1 MPPATNSIASPVA
14 GPNFMVSPA
23 SWLLSWLSFQVPTKG
38 FCAAA
43 VAAAA
48 SERNSQTV
56 ANNHRPD
63 RMGDLLC
70 SALGVDSRAE
80 EHSQVAPPLT
90 ARRRSAVDAIRA
102 LLLLRGC
109 GLNSAWGA
117 RTRSGIGPLPDGSPG
132 HFWCIEIVAFA
143 KSRTSTDCAESR

>member
-1 MPPATNSIASPVA
+1 MPPATSSIASPAA

-23 SWLLSWLSFQVPTKG
+23 SWLFSWLSFQVPTKG

-43 VAAAA
+43 VPATA

-70 SALGVDSRAE
+70 SALGADSRAE
-80 EHSQVAPPLT
+80 EHGQAAPPLT
-90 ARRRSAVDAIRA
+90 TRRHSTVHVIRA
-102 LLLLRGC
+102 LLHWREC
-109 GLNSAWGA
+109 GL
-117 RTRSGIGPLPDGSPG
+117 T
-132 HFWCIEIVAFA
+132 VV
-143 KSRTSTDCAESR
+143 